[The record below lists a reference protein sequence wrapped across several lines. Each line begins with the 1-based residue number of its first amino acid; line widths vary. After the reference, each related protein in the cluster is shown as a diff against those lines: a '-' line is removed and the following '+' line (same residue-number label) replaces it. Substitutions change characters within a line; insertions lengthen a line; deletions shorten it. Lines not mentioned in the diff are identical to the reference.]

1 MEVRKNFETQ
11 RVKYEKEYNL
21 REIEREGGGEREGE
35 RGIKRSMTDGWGKPD
50 NLYCQ
55 T

>member
-21 REIEREGGGEREGE
+21 REIEREGGERERE
-35 RGIKRSMTDGWGKPD
+35 RGVSNGP
-50 NLYCQ
+50 
-55 T
+55 